1 MGLQDYSL
9 GRRLFIGIAAVLLI
23 WFFIH
28 ARGVLFPFIVSFVLA
43 YLFKPLADR
52 LEDRKVPRTLAV
64 LILLILTLGILVLG
78 GLILIPSL
86 VKEIQELMGQIPKLA
101 GQLAD
106 LIENNLSRL
115 LASLKIDWMKIQ
127 QGLLEEIPSRAEK
140 VLSNL
145 SKGIAG
151 IGTFVSQIFNIILIP
166 ILTFYFLKDY
176 EQIRRWI
183 LDFIPRKYRNIVT
196 FYQWRLN
203 RIIGGYIR
211 GQLIVCS
218 IVGILTGAGLA
229 LFGIPFAILL
239 GVVAG
244 LLNIIPYIGL
254 YISLGLALLTAFFT
268 AGPLIAMLKI
278 GGVFLFVQS
287 LEGYIISPKIV
298 GKRVGLHPL
307 AVIFSI
313 LVFARFFG
321 FWGLIIGVPTAA
333 LIKFL
338 IDEWKRRQKWK
349 EILVEK
355 SGSHRPGS
363 RKKQPG

>member
-1 MGLQDYSL
+1 
-9 GRRLFIGIAAVLLI
+9 
-23 WFFIH
+23 
-28 ARGVLFPFIVSFVLA
+28 
-43 YLFKPLADR
+43 
-52 LEDRKVPRTLAV
+52 
-64 LILLILTLGILVLG
+64 
-78 GLILIPSL
+78 
-86 VKEIQELMGQIPKLA
+86 
-101 GQLAD
+101 

-127 QGLLEEIPSRAEK
+127 QGLMEEIPSRAEK

-176 EQIRRWI
+176 EQIHRWM

-203 RIIGGYIR
+203 RILGGYIR

-287 LEGYIISPKIV
+287 LEGYIISPKIL

-333 LIKFL
+333 LIKFF